1 MYHGCEIKDQDVGE
15 GWVAKPWK
23 LLFFAKLIMLVS
35 VTLLVSFCVNIFV
48 VSFVYIFSAPR
59 FKIYCLENWL
69 TSLKDFFFWGGG
81 GRISFIQSLLQII
94 PVVPLW
100 FCNYLSFACCVIF
113 QLVYC

>member
-1 MYHGCEIKDQDVGE
+1 MEDLYQGCEIKDQDVGE

-48 VSFVYIFSAPR
+48 VSFVYIFSFPR

-81 GRISFIQSLLQII
+81 EENFLYSVS
-94 PVVPLW
+94 PT
-100 FCNYLSFACCVIF
+100 NYTGCPTMVL
-113 QLVYC
+113 